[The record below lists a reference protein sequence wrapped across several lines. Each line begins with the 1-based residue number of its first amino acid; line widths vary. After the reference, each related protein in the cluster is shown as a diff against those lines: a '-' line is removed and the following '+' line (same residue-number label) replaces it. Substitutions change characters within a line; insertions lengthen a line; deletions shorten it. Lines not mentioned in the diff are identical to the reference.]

1 MSVERNKA
9 MDRRYV
15 AEVLNGGNLASID
28 EIMAPAYVGH
38 VPGFPPSDRE
48 GDKQLIAM
56 FHHAFPDL
64 RFTLED
70 QIAEGDR
77 VVHRLSVVGTHRGE
91 FMGIPPT
98 HRRVSVT
105 GVNIN
110 RFENGQIIE
119 AWGFMDML
127 GLLQQLGAIPEPP
140 PRP

>member
-1 MSVERNKA
+1 MSVEENKA
-9 MDRRYV
+9 TDRRYV
-15 AEVLNGGNLASID
+15 AEVLNSGNLAAID
-28 EIMAPAYVGH
+28 QIMAPGYVGH

-56 FHHAFPDL
+56 FHRAFPDL

-98 HRRVSVT
+98 GRRVSVT

-110 RFENGQIIE
+110 RFADGRVVE

-127 GLLQQLGAIPEPP
+127 GLMQQLGAVPSPP
-140 PRP
+140 PV